1 MSECVAS
8 IIGSILVATVAIYAQ
23 AAIRA
28 PCTFTTCRISTL
40 IASSNWPRWASTRAT
55 LRRDTPCAP
64 FKYHASCLAYALSAT
79 TATRCFA
86 YASTDPITSTCL
98 PMMANS
104 ALEIRTRTFWTW
116 VWAQTFDIY
125 ILFFFKQNHVDILKL
140 LWKKKTVDLYI
151 LKVFDLFK

>member
-1 MSECVAS
+1 
-8 IIGSILVATVAIYAQ
+8 
-23 AAIRA
+23 
-28 PCTFTTCRISTL
+28 
-40 IASSNWPRWASTRAT
+40 
-55 LRRDTPCAP
+55 
-64 FKYHASCLAYALSAT
+64 
-79 TATRCFA
+79 
-86 YASTDPITSTCL
+86 
-98 PMMANS
+98 MMANS